1 MKKNIFSEKNE
12 IDGKP
17 IFKDE
22 SVFYPDYFPQALPSR
37 ETQIKELTFLLKP
50 LLLQKKA
57 NNILIYGPPGTGKTI
72 TTNFVLKELCE
83 YTKKARFTYIN
94 VIKEN
99 TRVAVLSN
107 IVSFFGGILPRR
119 GLAIDEI
126 LSRAQ
131 ELFSKSDFSPIII
144 LDEIDKMNSE
154 EASKLLYDLSRFNS
168 EKRYFTL
175 ILVTNYKS
183 CILELDSR
191 TQSTLFLSDLEF
203 PKYKPQEIKGILK
216 ERIEFGLVPGSI
228 SEDLI
233 GYVAGFAAGRG
244 GDARIAIDLLY
255 KAGKNSEK
263 LGQSEIT
270 KEILLSSARLVDSV
284 KLSEKIRYLLP
295 EEYEVLLAI
304 DEGIDVSNLYLKL
317 KSPERTI
324 RRYLENL
331 EKLELIKIEAY
342 RIGKGEKRR
351 VSLRVDPELLKKKE

>member
-1 MKKNIFSEKNE
+1 MKKNIFSEKNDIE
-12 IDGKP
+12 GKP

-22 SVFYPDYFPQALPSR
+22 SVFYPDYFPMSIPSR
-37 ETQIKELTFLLKP
+37 EPQIKELTYLLKP
-50 LLLQKKA
+50 LLQQKKA
-57 NNILIYGPPGTGKTI
+57 NNILIYGPPGTGKTL

-83 YTKKARFTYIN
+83 YSAKAKFVYIN

-99 TRVAVLSN
+99 TRVAVLSK
-107 IVSFFGGILPRR
+107 IVSFLGGILPRR

-131 ELFSKSDFSPIII
+131 ELFSKSDSSPIII
-144 LDEIDKMNSE
+144 LDEIDKMNAE
-154 EASKLLYDLSRFNS
+154 ETSKLLYDLSRFNS
-168 EKRYFTL
+168 GKKYFTI

-183 CILELDSR
+183 CVLELDKR

-203 PKYKPQEIKGILK
+203 PKYKPQDIKLILK

-228 SEDLI
+228 SEDLV
-233 GYVAGFAAGRG
+233 GYVAGFSAGRG

-255 KAGKNSEK
+255 KAGKNTEK
-263 LGQSEIT
+263 QGQPEIT

-295 EEYEVLLAI
+295 EEYDVLLSI
-304 DEGIDVSNLYLKL
+304 EDGIDVSTLYSKFKL
-317 KSPERTI
+317 SERTI
-324 RRYLENL
+324 RRYIENL
-331 EKLELIKIEAY
+331 EKLELIKIESY

-351 VSLRVDPELLKKKE
+351 ISLRVDPELLKKRD